1 MKVKEGSSEAKPE
14 EKVTTERAKYEALK
28 EMNAGGFLSE
38 PGKKE
43 LAKLEAQYGK
53 AKDTLVR
60 E

>member
-14 EKVTTERAKYEALK
+14 EKVTTEKAKYEALK
-28 EMNAGGFLSE
+28 EMDDYGFLSE
-38 PGKKE
+38 TGKKE
-43 LAKLEAQYGK
+43 LAKLGAKYGK